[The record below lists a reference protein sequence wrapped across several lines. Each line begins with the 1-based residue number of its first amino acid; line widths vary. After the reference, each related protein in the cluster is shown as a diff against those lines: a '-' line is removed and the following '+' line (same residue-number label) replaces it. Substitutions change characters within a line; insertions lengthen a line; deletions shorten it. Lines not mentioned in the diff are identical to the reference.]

1 MARQLLGSCSTA
13 IYSRRR
19 GERKFGK
26 DWNEVVGAPSY
37 SSWAERVSS
46 RPQAPFLHGD
56 ETFGRG
62 EMRDAAA
69 KLHGEGFTSGNKE
82 HVCTSEVHQPLEGL
96 VGGFHGSNRACVAFS
111 LLF

>member
-1 MARQLLGSCSTA
+1 M
-13 IYSRRR
+13 
-19 GERKFGK
+19 
-26 DWNEVVGAPSY
+26 GAPSY